1 MSLNTLIKR
10 VIREQ
15 VENVIKLSPEEF
27 KENLAYFNSDVAS
40 LKRYYKNKDIIITG
54 NLDLS
59 NNKEIK
65 NLNVI
70 SKIEGNLNIQSSSVD
85 VFDDNKA
92 RDVSDYGS
100 ERFLIKKRKILQQK
114 LNELN
119 VLRKNDDWN
128 IQNGKD
134 ISYRTEALYKY
145 IDDNGNVSYYDD
157 GVSEEEVVEDKYFI
171 YPEKYHHYGGGRM
184 FTWLGD
190 DKHEAEYIVYN
201 EDEIEDAA
209 REAIQSRMDELGYE
223 AFSDWLWEDN
233 LDNDAVRS
241 FLKEY
246 ISESVYD
253 EPENWGIEKLLSDNQ
268 EKIIA
273 VYKQKIEKLSQK
285 LRSENLDSE
294 STKELYSEMEDIYTI
309 IKDIEESP
317 EGDYDED
324 DIESAID
331 SYVDDNEDNF
341 IGFIR
346 DQGFGNEEIL
356 NFVDIDAIKD
366 YIIRNDSWGDILGSY
381 DGSEDE
387 FNINGHI
394 YIVMRYN

>member
-1 MSLNTLIKR
+1 MSLNQIIKK

-15 VENVIKLSPEEF
+15 TENVIMLTPEEF
-27 KENLAYFNSDVAS
+27 KENLLYFNSDVAL
-40 LKRYYKNKDIIITG
+40 LKRYYKNKDIIIKG

-59 NNKEIK
+59 NNQEIK

-70 SKIEGNLNIQSSSVD
+70 SKIEGNLNIQHSSVD

-100 ERFLIKKRKILQQK
+100 ERYLIKKREILRQK
-114 LNELN
+114 FEYLDE
-119 VLRKNDDWN
+119 LRKKDAWN
-128 IQNGKD
+128 IQNGKEV
-134 ISYRTEALYKY
+134 SYQTEALYKY
-145 IDDNGNVSYYDD
+145 LDENGAISYYDD

-171 YPEKYHHYGGGRM
+171 YPEKYHHYGGKM

-201 EDEIEDAA
+201 EDKIEEGA
-209 REAIQSRMDELGYE
+209 REAIQSRIDELGYE

-241 FLKEY
+241 FLRDY

-253 EPENWGIEKLLSDNQ
+253 EPENWGIEKQLSDNQ
-268 EKIIA
+268 EKIVT

-285 LRSENLDSE
+285 LQSGNLDSE
-294 STKELYSEMEDIYTI
+294 TTKELYSEMEDIYTI
-309 IKDIEESP
+309 IKDIKESP

-324 DIESAID
+324 DIESVID

-341 IGFIR
+341 VSFIR

-356 NFVDIDAIKD
+356 NFVDIEAIKD
-366 YIIRNDSWGDILGSY
+366 YIIRNDSWGDIIGSY
-381 DGSEDE
+381 DGSEE
-387 FNINGHI
+387 EYNINGNI

>member
-1 MSLNTLIKR
+1 MSLNQIIKK

-15 VENVIKLSPEEF
+15 TENVVRLTPEEF
-27 KENLAYFNSDVAS
+27 EENLAYFNSDVAL
-40 LKRYYKNKDIIITG
+40 LKRYYKNKDIIIKG

-59 NNKEIK
+59 GNKEIK

-70 SKIEGNLNIQSSSVD
+70 SKIEGNLNIQHSSVD

-92 RDVSDYGS
+92 RNVSDYGS
-100 ERFLIKKRKILQQK
+100 ERYLIKKREILRQK
-114 LNELN
+114 FNYLNEL
-119 VLRKNDDWN
+119 RKEDAWN
-128 IQNGKD
+128 IQNGKE
-134 ISYRTEALYKY
+134 ISYQTEALYKY
-145 IDDNGNVSYYDD
+145 IDENGELGYYDD

-171 YPEKYHHYGGGRM
+171 YPEKYHHYGGKM

-201 EDEIEDAA
+201 EDKIEDGA
-209 REAIQSRMDELGYE
+209 REAIQSRIDELGYE

-233 LDNDAVRS
+233 LDNDAVRHY
-241 FLKEY
+241 LREY
-246 ISESVYD
+246 VSESIYD
-253 EPENWGIEKLLSDNQ
+253 DPENWGLEKQLSDNQ
-268 EKIIA
+268 EKIIT

-285 LRSENLDSE
+285 LRSEDLDSE

-309 IKDIEESP
+309 IEDIKESP
-317 EGDYDED
+317 EGGYDED
-324 DIESAID
+324 DIESVID

-341 IGFIR
+341 ISFLR

-356 NFVDIDAIKD
+356 NFVDIEAIKD
-366 YIIRNDSWGDILGSY
+366 YIIRNDSWGDIIGSY
-381 DGSEDE
+381 DGSEE
-387 FNINGHI
+387 EYNINGHI

>member
-1 MSLNTLIKR
+1 MSLNQIIKK

-15 VENVIKLSPEEF
+15 TENVIMLTPEEF
-27 KENLAYFNSDVAS
+27 KENLLYFNSDVAL
-40 LKRYYKNKDIIITG
+40 LKRYYKNKDIIIKG
-54 NLDLS
+54 NLDLY
-59 NNKEIK
+59 NNQEIK

-70 SKIEGNLNIQSSSVD
+70 SKIEGNLNIQHSSVD

-92 RDVSDYGS
+92 RNVSDHGS
-100 ERFLIKKRKILQQK
+100 ERYLIKKREILRQK
-114 LNELN
+114 FNYLNEL
-119 VLRKNDDWN
+119 RKENAWN
-128 IQNGKD
+128 IQNGKE
-134 ISYRTEALYKY
+134 ISYQTEALYKY
-145 IDDNGNVSYYDD
+145 IDENGELGYYDD

-171 YPEKYHHYGGGRM
+171 YPEKYHHYGGKM

-201 EDEIEDAA
+201 EDKIEEGA
-209 REAIQSRMDELGYE
+209 REAIQSRIDELGYE

-233 LDNDAVRS
+233 LDNEAVRR
-241 FLKEY
+241 FLSEY

-253 EPENWGIEKLLSDNQ
+253 EPENWGLEKQLSDNQ
-268 EKIIA
+268 EKIIT

-309 IKDIEESP
+309 IKDIKESP

-324 DIESAID
+324 DIESVID

-341 IGFIR
+341 VSFIR

-356 NFVDIDAIKD
+356 NFVDIEAIKD
-366 YIIRNDSWGDILGSY
+366 YIIRNDSWGDIIGSY
-381 DGSEDE
+381 DGSEE
-387 FNINGHI
+387 EYNINGHI

>member
-1 MSLNTLIKR
+1 MSLNQIIKK

-15 VENVIKLSPEEF
+15 TENVVILTPEEF
-27 KENLAYFNSDVAS
+27 EENLAYFNSDVAL
-40 LKRYYKNKDIIITG
+40 LKRYYKNKDIIIKG

-59 NNKEIK
+59 GNKEIK

-70 SKIEGNLNIQSSSVD
+70 SKIEGNLNIQHSSVD

-92 RDVSDYGS
+92 RSVSDYGS
-100 ERFLIKKRKILQQK
+100 EKYLIKKREILRQK
-114 LNELN
+114 FEYLDE
-119 VLRKNDDWN
+119 LRKKDAWN
-128 IQNGKD
+128 IQNGEE
-134 ISYRTEALYKY
+134 ISYQTEALYKY
-145 IDDNGNVSYYDD
+145 LDENGDISYYDD
-157 GVSEEEVVEDKYFI
+157 GVNEEEVVEDKYFI
-171 YPEKYHHYGGGRM
+171 YPEKYHHYGGRM

-201 EDEIEDAA
+201 EDKIEEGA
-209 REAIQSRMDELGYE
+209 REAIQSRIDELGYE

-233 LDNDAVRS
+233 LDYDEVRHY
-241 FLKEY
+241 LREY
-246 ISESVYD
+246 VSESIYD
-253 EPENWGIEKLLSDNQ
+253 DPENWGLEKQLSDNQ

-285 LRSENLDSE
+285 LRSEDLDSE

-309 IKDIEESP
+309 IKDIKESP
-317 EGDYDED
+317 EGGYDED
-324 DIESAID
+324 DIESVID

-341 IGFIR
+341 ISFLR

-356 NFVDIDAIKD
+356 NFVDIEAIKD
-366 YIIRNDSWGDILGSY
+366 YIIRNDSWGDIIGSY
-381 DGSEDE
+381 DGSEE
-387 FNINGHI
+387 EYNINGHI

>member
-1 MSLNTLIKR
+1 MSLDTIIKR

-15 VENVIKLSPEEF
+15 TENVVRLTPEEF
-27 KENLAYFNSDVAS
+27 KENLLYFNSDVAL
-40 LKRYYKNKDIIITG
+40 LKRYYKNKDIIIKG

-100 ERFLIKKRKILQQK
+100 ERFLIKKREILRQK
-114 LNELN
+114 FEYLDE
-119 VLRKNDDWN
+119 LRKKDAWN
-128 IQNGKD
+128 IQNGKE
-134 ISYRTEALYKY
+134 ISYQTEALYKY
-145 IDDNGNVSYYDD
+145 IDENGELGYYDD

-171 YPEKYHHYGGGRM
+171 YPEKYHHYGGKM

-201 EDEIEDAA
+201 EDKIEDGA
-209 REAIQSRMDELGYE
+209 REAIQSRIDELGYE

-233 LDNDAVRS
+233 LDNDEVRR

-253 EPENWGIEKLLSDNQ
+253 EPENWGLEKQLSDNQ

-285 LRSENLDSE
+285 LRSEDLDSE

-324 DIESAID
+324 DIESVID

-341 IGFIR
+341 IGFLR

-356 NFVDIDAIKD
+356 NFVDIEAIKD
-366 YIIRNDSWGDILGSY
+366 YIIRNDSWGDIIGSY
-381 DGSEDE
+381 DGSEE
-387 FNINGHI
+387 EYNINGHI
-394 YIVMRYN
+394 YIVMRFN

>member
-1 MSLNTLIKR
+1 MSLNQIIKK

-15 VENVIKLSPEEF
+15 TENVIMLTPEEF
-27 KENLAYFNSDVAS
+27 KENLLYFNSDVAL
-40 LKRYYKNKDIIITG
+40 LKRYYKNKDIIIKG

-59 NNKEIK
+59 NNQEIK

-70 SKIEGNLNIQSSSVD
+70 SKIEGNLNIQHSSVD

-92 RDVSDYGS
+92 RNVSDHGS
-100 ERFLIKKRKILQQK
+100 ERYLIKKREILRQK
-114 LNELN
+114 FNYLNEL
-119 VLRKNDDWN
+119 RKENAWN
-128 IQNGKD
+128 IQNGKE
-134 ISYRTEALYKY
+134 ISYQTEALYKY
-145 IDDNGNVSYYDD
+145 IDENGELGYYDD

-171 YPEKYHHYGGGRM
+171 YPEKYHHYGGKM

-201 EDEIEDAA
+201 EDKIEEGA
-209 REAIQSRMDELGYE
+209 REAIQSRIDELGYE

-233 LDNDAVRS
+233 LDNDYVRHY
-241 FLKEY
+241 LREY
-246 ISESVYD
+246 VSESIYD
-253 EPENWGIEKLLSDNQ
+253 DPENWGLEKQLSDNQ

-285 LRSENLDSE
+285 LRSEDLGSE

-317 EGDYDED
+317 EGGYDED
-324 DIESAID
+324 DIESVID

-341 IGFIR
+341 VSFIR

-356 NFVDIDAIKD
+356 NFVDIEAIKD
-366 YIIRNDSWGDILGSY
+366 YIIRNDSWGDIIGSY
-381 DGSEDE
+381 DGSEE
-387 FNINGHI
+387 EYNINGHI
-394 YIVMRYN
+394 YIVMRFN

>member
-1 MSLNTLIKR
+1 MSLNQIIKK

-15 VENVIKLSPEEF
+15 TENVIMLTPEEF
-27 KENLAYFNSDVAS
+27 KENLAYFNSDVAL
-40 LKRYYKNKDIIITG
+40 LKQYYKNKDIIIKG
-54 NLDLS
+54 NLDLY
-59 NNKEIK
+59 NNQEIK

-70 SKIEGNLNIQSSSVD
+70 SKIEGNLNIQHSSVD

-92 RDVSDYGS
+92 RNVSDHGS
-100 ERFLIKKRKILQQK
+100 ERYLIKKREILRQK
-114 LNELN
+114 FNYLNEL
-119 VLRKNDDWN
+119 RKEDAWN
-128 IQNGKD
+128 IQNGKE
-134 ISYRTEALYKY
+134 ISYQTEALYKY
-145 IDDNGNVSYYDD
+145 IDENGELFYYDD

-171 YPEKYHHYGGGRM
+171 YPEKYHHYGGKM

-201 EDEIEDAA
+201 EDKIEEGA
-209 REAIQSRMDELGYE
+209 REAIQSRIDELGYE

-233 LDNDAVRS
+233 LDNEAVRR
-241 FLKEY
+241 FLSEY

-253 EPENWGIEKLLSDNQ
+253 EPENWGLEKQLSDNQ

-285 LRSENLDSE
+285 LQSEDLDSE

-317 EGDYDED
+317 EGGYDED
-324 DIESAID
+324 DIESVID

-341 IGFIR
+341 VSFIR

-356 NFVDIDAIKD
+356 NFVDIEAIKD
-366 YIIRNDSWGDILGSY
+366 YIIRNDSWGDIIGSY
-381 DGSEDE
+381 DGSEE
-387 FNINGHI
+387 EYNINGHI

>member
-1 MSLNTLIKR
+1 MLT
-10 VIREQ
+10 
-15 VENVIKLSPEEF
+15 PEEF
-27 KENLAYFNSDVAS
+27 KENLLYFNSDVAL
-40 LKRYYKNKDIIITG
+40 LKRYYKNKDIIIKG

-59 NNKEIK
+59 NNQEIK

-70 SKIEGNLNIQSSSVD
+70 SKIEGNLNIQHSSVD

-92 RDVSDYGS
+92 RNVSDHGS
-100 ERFLIKKRKILQQK
+100 ERYLIKKREILRQK
-114 LNELN
+114 FNYLNK
-119 VLRKNDDWN
+119 LRKENAWN
-128 IQNGKD
+128 IQNGKE
-134 ISYRTEALYKY
+134 ISYQTEALYKY
-145 IDDNGNVSYYDD
+145 IDENGELGYYDD

-171 YPEKYHHYGGGRM
+171 YPEKYHHYGGKM

-201 EDEIEDAA
+201 EDKIEEGA
-209 REAIQSRMDELGYE
+209 REAIQSRIDELGYE

-233 LDNDAVRS
+233 LDNDEVRR

-253 EPENWGIEKLLSDNQ
+253 EPENWGIEKQLSDNQ

-285 LRSENLDSE
+285 LRSEDLDSE

-341 IGFIR
+341 ISFLR
-346 DQGFGNEEIL
+346 DQGLGNDEIL
-356 NFVDIDAIKD
+356 NFVDIEAIKD
-366 YIIRNDSWGDILGSY
+366 YIIRNDSWGDIIGSY
-381 DGSEDE
+381 DGGQDE

>member
-1 MSLNTLIKR
+1 MSLNQIIKK

-15 VENVIKLSPEEF
+15 TENVIMLTPEEF
-27 KENLAYFNSDVAS
+27 KENLLYFNSDVAL
-40 LKRYYKNKDIIITG
+40 LKRYYKNKDIIIKG

-59 NNKEIK
+59 NNNEIK

-70 SKIEGNLNIQSSSVD
+70 SKIEGNLNIQHSSVD

-92 RDVSDYGS
+92 RNVSDHGS
-100 ERFLIKKRKILQQK
+100 ERYLIKKREILRQK
-114 LNELN
+114 FEYLDE
-119 VLRKNDDWN
+119 LRKKDAWN
-128 IQNGKD
+128 IQNGKE
-134 ISYRTEALYKY
+134 ISYQTEALYKY
-145 IDDNGNVSYYDD
+145 IDENGEVGYYDD

-171 YPEKYHHYGGGRM
+171 YPEKYHHYGGKM

-201 EDEIEDAA
+201 EDKIEDGA
-209 REAIQSRMDELGYE
+209 REAIQSRIDELGYE

-233 LDNDAVRS
+233 LDNEAVRR
-241 FLKEY
+241 FLSEY

-253 EPENWGIEKLLSDNQ
+253 DPENWGLEKQLSDNQ

-285 LRSENLDSE
+285 LRSEDLDSE

-309 IKDIEESP
+309 IKDIKESP
-317 EGDYDED
+317 EGGYDED
-324 DIESAID
+324 DIESVID

-341 IGFIR
+341 ISFLR

-356 NFVDIDAIKD
+356 NFVDIEAIKD
-366 YIIRNDSWGDILGSY
+366 YIIRNDSWGDIIGSY
-381 DGSEDE
+381 DGSEE
-387 FNINGHI
+387 EYNINGHI
-394 YIVMRYN
+394 YIVMRFN

>member
-1 MSLNTLIKR
+1 MSLNQIIKK

-15 VENVIKLSPEEF
+15 TENVIMLTPEEF
-27 KENLAYFNSDVAS
+27 KENLLYFNSDVAL
-40 LKRYYKNKDIIITG
+40 LKRYYKNKDIIIKG

-59 NNKEIK
+59 NNQEIK

-70 SKIEGNLNIQSSSVD
+70 SKIEGNLNIQHSSVD

-92 RDVSDYGS
+92 RNVSDHGS
-100 ERFLIKKRKILQQK
+100 ERYLIKKREILRQK
-114 LNELN
+114 FNYLNEL
-119 VLRKNDDWN
+119 RKENAWN
-128 IQNGKD
+128 IQNGKE
-134 ISYRTEALYKY
+134 ISYQTEALYKY
-145 IDDNGNVSYYDD
+145 IDENGELGYYDD

-171 YPEKYHHYGGGRM
+171 YPEKYHHYGGKM

-201 EDEIEDAA
+201 EDKIEEGA
-209 REAIQSRMDELGYE
+209 REAIQSRIDELGYE

-233 LDNDAVRS
+233 LDNDEVRR

-253 EPENWGIEKLLSDNQ
+253 EPENWGIEKQLSDNQ

-285 LRSENLDSE
+285 LRSEDLDSE

-341 IGFIR
+341 ISFLR
-346 DQGFGNEEIL
+346 DQGLGNDEIL
-356 NFVDIDAIKD
+356 NFVDIEAIKD
-366 YIIRNDSWGDILGSY
+366 YIIRNDSWGDIIGSY
-381 DGSEDE
+381 DGGQDE

>member
-1 MSLNTLIKR
+1 MSLNQIIKK

-15 VENVIKLSPEEF
+15 TENVIMLTPEEF
-27 KENLAYFNSDVAS
+27 KENLLYFNSDVAL
-40 LKRYYKNKDIIITG
+40 LKRYYKNKDIIIKG

-59 NNKEIK
+59 NNQEIK

-70 SKIEGNLNIQSSSVD
+70 SKIEGNLNIQYSSVD

-92 RDVSDYGS
+92 RNVSDHGS
-100 ERFLIKKRKILQQK
+100 ERYLIKKREILRQK
-114 LNELN
+114 FNYLNEL
-119 VLRKNDDWN
+119 RKENAWN
-128 IQNGKD
+128 IQNGKE
-134 ISYRTEALYKY
+134 ISYQTEALYKY
-145 IDDNGNVSYYDD
+145 IDENGELGYYDD

-171 YPEKYHHYGGGRM
+171 YPEKYHHYGGKM

-201 EDEIEDAA
+201 EDKIEEGA
-209 REAIQSRMDELGYE
+209 REAIQSRIDELGYE

-233 LDNDAVRS
+233 LDNDEVRR

-253 EPENWGIEKLLSDNQ
+253 EPENWGIEKQLSDNQ

-285 LRSENLDSE
+285 LRSEDLDSE

-341 IGFIR
+341 ISFLR
-346 DQGFGNEEIL
+346 DQGLGNDEIL
-356 NFVDIDAIKD
+356 NFVDIEAIKD
-366 YIIRNDSWGDILGSY
+366 YIIRNDSWGDIIGSY
-381 DGSEDE
+381 DGGQDE

>member
-1 MSLNTLIKR
+1 MSLDTIIKR

-15 VENVIKLSPEEF
+15 TENVVRLTPEEF
-27 KENLAYFNSDVAS
+27 KENLLYFNSDVAL
-40 LKRYYKNKDIIITG
+40 LKRYYKNKDIIIKG

-100 ERFLIKKRKILQQK
+100 ERFLIKKREILRQK
-114 LNELN
+114 FKYLNEL
-119 VLRKNDDWN
+119 RKEDAWN
-128 IQNGKD
+128 IQNGKE
-134 ISYRTEALYKY
+134 ISYQTEALYKY
-145 IDDNGNVSYYDD
+145 IDENGELGYYDD

-171 YPEKYHHYGGGRM
+171 YPEKYHHYGGKM

-201 EDEIEDAA
+201 EDKIEDGA
-209 REAIQSRMDELGYE
+209 REAIQSRIDELGYE

-233 LDNDAVRS
+233 LDNDEVRR

-253 EPENWGIEKLLSDNQ
+253 EPENWGLEKQLSDNQ

-285 LRSENLDSE
+285 LRSEDLDNE

-324 DIESAID
+324 DIESVID

-356 NFVDIDAIKD
+356 NFVDIEAIKD
-366 YIIRNDSWGDILGSY
+366 YIIRNDSWGDIIGSY
-381 DGSEDE
+381 DGGEE
-387 FNINGHI
+387 EYNINGHI
-394 YIVMRYN
+394 YIVMRFN

>member
-1 MSLNTLIKR
+1 MSLDTIIKR

-15 VENVIKLSPEEF
+15 TENVVRLTPEEF
-27 KENLAYFNSDVAS
+27 KENLLYFNSDVAL
-40 LKRYYKNKDIIITG
+40 LKRYYKNKDIIIKG

-70 SKIEGNLNIQSSSVD
+70 SKIEGNLNIQHSSVD

-92 RDVSDYGS
+92 RNVSDHGS
-100 ERFLIKKRKILQQK
+100 ERYLIKKREILRQK
-114 LNELN
+114 FEYLDE
-119 VLRKNDDWN
+119 LRKKDAWN
-128 IQNGKD
+128 IQNGKE
-134 ISYRTEALYKY
+134 ISYQTEALYKY
-145 IDDNGNVSYYDD
+145 IDENGEVGYYDD

-171 YPEKYHHYGGGRM
+171 YPEKYNHYGGKM

-201 EDEIEDAA
+201 EDKIEDGA
-209 REAIQSRMDELGYE
+209 REAIQSRIDELGYE

-233 LDNDAVRS
+233 LDNDEVRR

-253 EPENWGIEKLLSDNQ
+253 EPENWGLEKQLSDNQ

-285 LRSENLDSE
+285 LRSEDLDSE

-324 DIESAID
+324 DIESVID

-346 DQGFGNEEIL
+346 DQGFGNDEIL
-356 NFVDIDAIKD
+356 NFVDIEAIKD
-366 YIIRNDSWGDILGSY
+366 YIIRNDSWGDIIGSY
-381 DGSEDE
+381 DGGEE
-387 FNINGHI
+387 EYNINGHI
-394 YIVMRYN
+394 YIVMRFN

>member
-1 MSLNTLIKR
+1 MSLNQIIKK

-15 VENVIKLSPEEF
+15 TENVIMLTPEEF
-27 KENLAYFNSDVAS
+27 KENLLYFNSDVAL
-40 LKRYYKNKDIIITG
+40 LKRYYKNKDIIIKG

-59 NNKEIK
+59 NNQEIK

-70 SKIEGNLNIQSSSVD
+70 SKIEGNLNIQHSSVD

-92 RDVSDYGS
+92 RNVSDHGS
-100 ERFLIKKRKILQQK
+100 ERYLIKKREILRQK
-114 LNELN
+114 FNYLNK
-119 VLRKNDDWN
+119 LRKENAWN
-128 IQNGKD
+128 IQNGKE
-134 ISYRTEALYKY
+134 ISYQTEALYKY
-145 IDDNGNVSYYDD
+145 IDENGELGYYDD

-171 YPEKYHHYGGGRM
+171 YPEKYHHYGGKM

-201 EDEIEDAA
+201 EDKIEEGA
-209 REAIQSRMDELGYE
+209 REAIQSRIDELGYE

-233 LDNDAVRS
+233 LDNDEVRR

-253 EPENWGIEKLLSDNQ
+253 EPENWGIEKQLSDNQ

-285 LRSENLDSE
+285 LRSEDLDSE

-341 IGFIR
+341 ISFLR
-346 DQGFGNEEIL
+346 DQGLGNDEIL
-356 NFVDIDAIKD
+356 NFVDIEAIKD
-366 YIIRNDSWGDILGSY
+366 YIIRNDSWGDIIGSY
-381 DGSEDE
+381 DGGQDE

>member
-1 MSLNTLIKR
+1 MSLNQIIKR
-10 VIREQ
+10 VIKEQ
-15 VENVIKLSPEEF
+15 TENTVRLTPEEF
-27 KENLAYFNSDVAS
+27 KENLLYFNSDVAL
-40 LKRYYKNKDIIITG
+40 LKRYYKNKDIIIKG
-54 NLDLS
+54 NLDLY

-70 SKIEGNLNIQSSSVD
+70 SKIEGNLNIQHSSVD

-92 RDVSDYGS
+92 RNVSDHGS
-100 ERFLIKKRKILQQK
+100 ERYLIKKREILRQK
-114 LNELN
+114 FEYLDE
-119 VLRKNDDWN
+119 LRKKDAWN
-128 IQNGKD
+128 IQNGKE
-134 ISYRTEALYKY
+134 ISYQTEALYKY
-145 IDDNGNVSYYDD
+145 IDENGEVGYYDD

-171 YPEKYHHYGGGRM
+171 YPEKYHHYGGKM

-201 EDEIEDAA
+201 EDKIEDGA
-209 REAIQSRMDELGYE
+209 REAIQSRIDELGYD

-233 LDNDAVRS
+233 LDNDYVRR

-253 EPENWGIEKLLSDNQ
+253 EPENWGLEKQLSDNQ

-285 LRSENLDSE
+285 LRSEDLDSE

-309 IKDIEESP
+309 IKDIKESP
-317 EGDYDED
+317 EGGYDED
-324 DIESAID
+324 DIESVID

-346 DQGFGNEEIL
+346 DQGFGNDEIL
-356 NFVDIDAIKD
+356 NFVDIEAIKD
-366 YIIRNDSWGDILGSY
+366 YIIRNDSWGDIIGSY
-381 DGSEDE
+381 DGSEE
-387 FNINGHI
+387 EYNINGQI
-394 YIVMRYN
+394 YIVMRFN

>member
-1 MSLNTLIKR
+1 MSLDTIIKR

-15 VENVIKLSPEEF
+15 TENVVRLTPEEF
-27 KENLAYFNSDVAS
+27 KENLLYFNSDVAL
-40 LKRYYKNKDIIITG
+40 LKRYYKNKDIIIKG

-100 ERFLIKKRKILQQK
+100 ERYLIKKRKILQQK
-114 LNELN
+114 LNDLN

-128 IQNGKD
+128 IQNGKE
-134 ISYRTEALYKY
+134 ISYQTEALYKY
-145 IDDNGNVSYYDD
+145 IDENGEVGYYDD

-171 YPEKYHHYGGGRM
+171 YPEKYHHYGGKM

-201 EDEIEDAA
+201 EDKIEDGA
-209 REAIQSRMDELGYE
+209 REAIQSRIDELGYD
-223 AFSDWLWEDN
+223 ALSDWLWEDN
-233 LDNDAVRS
+233 LDNDEVRR

-253 EPENWGIEKLLSDNQ
+253 EPENWGLEKQLSDNQ

-285 LRSENLDSE
+285 LRSEDLDSE

-309 IKDIEESP
+309 IEDIKESP
-317 EGDYDED
+317 EGGYDED
-324 DIESAID
+324 DIESVID

-341 IGFIR
+341 VSFIR

-356 NFVDIDAIKD
+356 NFVDIEAIKD
-366 YIIRNDSWGDILGSY
+366 YIIRNDSWGDIIGSY
-381 DGSEDE
+381 DGGEE
-387 FNINGHI
+387 EYNINGHI
-394 YIVMRYN
+394 YIVMRFN

>member
-1 MSLNTLIKR
+1 MSLNQIIKK

-15 VENVIKLSPEEF
+15 TENVVILTPEEF
-27 KENLAYFNSDVAS
+27 KENLLYFNSDVAL
-40 LKRYYKNKDIIITG
+40 LKRYYKNKDIIIKG
-54 NLDLS
+54 NLDLY
-59 NNKEIK
+59 NNQEIK

-70 SKIEGNLNIQSSSVD
+70 SKIEGNLNIQHSSVD

-92 RDVSDYGS
+92 RNVSDHGS
-100 ERFLIKKRKILQQK
+100 ERYLIKKREILRQK
-114 LNELN
+114 FNYLNEL
-119 VLRKNDDWN
+119 RKENAWN
-128 IQNGKD
+128 IQNGKE
-134 ISYRTEALYKY
+134 ISYQTEALYKY
-145 IDDNGNVSYYDD
+145 IDENGELGYYDD

-171 YPEKYHHYGGGRM
+171 YPEKYHHYGGKM

-201 EDEIEDAA
+201 EDKIEEGA
-209 REAIQSRMDELGYE
+209 REAIQSRIDELGYE

-233 LDNDAVRS
+233 LDNDEVRR

-253 EPENWGIEKLLSDNQ
+253 EPENWGIEKQLSDNQ
-268 EKIIA
+268 EKIIT

-285 LRSENLDSE
+285 LRSEDLDSE
-294 STKELYSEMEDIYTI
+294 STKELYSEIEDIYTI
-309 IKDIEESP
+309 IKDIKESP

-324 DIESAID
+324 DIESVID

-341 IGFIR
+341 ISFIR

-356 NFVDIDAIKD
+356 NFVDIEAIKD
-366 YIIRNDSWGDILGSY
+366 YIIRNDSWGDIIGSY
-381 DGSEDE
+381 DGSEE
-387 FNINGHI
+387 EYNINGHI

>member
-1 MSLNTLIKR
+1 MSLNQIIKK

-15 VENVIKLSPEEF
+15 TENVVILTPEEF
-27 KENLAYFNSDVAS
+27 KENLLYFNSDVAL
-40 LKRYYKNKDIIITG
+40 LKRYYKNKDIIIKG

-100 ERFLIKKRKILQQK
+100 ERFLIKKREILRQK
-114 LNELN
+114 FDYLDE
-119 VLRKNDDWN
+119 LRKKDAWN
-128 IQNGKD
+128 IQNGKEV
-134 ISYRTEALYKY
+134 SYQTEALYKY
-145 IDDNGNVSYYDD
+145 IDENGEVGYYDD
-157 GVSEEEVVEDKYFI
+157 GVSEEEVIEDKYFI
-171 YPEKYHHYGGGRM
+171 YPEKYSHYGGKM

-190 DKHEAEYIVYN
+190 DRHEAEYIVFN
-201 EDEIEDAA
+201 EDVMEDAA
-209 REAIQSRMDELGYE
+209 RQAIQSRMDELGYD

-233 LDNDAVRS
+233 LDNDAVRHY
-241 FLKEY
+241 LREY
-246 ISESVYD
+246 VSESIYD
-253 EPENWGIEKLLSDNQ
+253 DPENWGLEKQLSDNQ

-273 VYKQKIEKLSQK
+273 VYKQKIEKLSEK

-309 IKDIEESP
+309 IEDIKESP
-317 EGDYDED
+317 EGGYDED
-324 DIESAID
+324 DIESVID

-341 IGFIR
+341 ISFLR
-346 DQGFGNEEIL
+346 DQGFGNDEIL
-356 NFVDIDAIKD
+356 NFVDIEAIKD
-366 YIIRNDSWGDILGSY
+366 YIIRNDSWGDIIGSY
-381 DGSEDE
+381 DGGEE
-387 FNINGHI
+387 EYNINGHI
-394 YIVMRYN
+394 YIVMRFN

>member
-1 MSLNTLIKR
+1 MSLNQIIKK

-15 VENVIKLSPEEF
+15 TENVIMLTPEEF
-27 KENLAYFNSDVAS
+27 KENLAYFNSDVAL
-40 LKRYYKNKDIIITG
+40 LKRYYKNKYIIIKG

-59 NNKEIK
+59 NNEEIK

-70 SKIEGNLNIQSSSVD
+70 SKIEGNLNIQHSSVD

-92 RDVSDYGS
+92 RSVSDYGS
-100 ERFLIKKRKILQQK
+100 ERYLIKKREILRQK
-114 LNELN
+114 FEYLDE
-119 VLRKNDDWN
+119 LRKKDAWN
-128 IQNGKD
+128 IQNGEE
-134 ISYRTEALYKY
+134 ISYQTEALYKY
-145 IDDNGNVSYYDD
+145 LDENGDISYYDD
-157 GVSEEEVVEDKYFI
+157 GVNEEEVVEDKYFI
-171 YPEKYHHYGGGRM
+171 YPEKYHHYGGKM

-201 EDEIEDAA
+201 EDKIEEGA
-209 REAIQSRMDELGYE
+209 REAIQSRIDELGYE

-233 LDNDAVRS
+233 LDNDYVRHY
-241 FLKEY
+241 LREY
-246 ISESVYD
+246 VSESIYD
-253 EPENWGIEKLLSDNQ
+253 DPENWGLEKQLSDNQ

-285 LRSENLDSE
+285 LRSEDLDSE

-309 IKDIEESP
+309 IKDIKESP
-317 EGDYDED
+317 EGGYDED
-324 DIESAID
+324 DIESVID

-341 IGFIR
+341 ISFLR

-356 NFVDIDAIKD
+356 NFVDIKAIKD
-366 YIIRNDSWGDILGSY
+366 YIIRNDSWGDIIGSY
-381 DGSEDE
+381 DGSEE
-387 FNINGHI
+387 EYNINGHI